1 MMLINKKKEP
11 AELKHFKK
19 QMKIKG
25 QLNKKAYDKFREE
38 RYDDFKS
45 LQKSLWEE
53 QYGLCCYCMRE
64 ICFDMNEEEGLN
76 NVKHSKP
83 KSGKPTEGTRPMTV
97 EHFKPKDKYEC
108 LSLSYCNLLAC
119 CDGKLDD
126 NESCCGRK
134 KGNKELHAIPNPS
147 CEENF
152 NDFAR
157 KIKFKIEGKIDV
169 NDSLEPEEKKALLL
183 EIIDVLNLNADFLAK
198 RRKQALLRIIELYNK
213 NNGNS
218 DKKSFFNRLC
228 ETDKRNR
235 NKGRIEY
242 HAFIEYLFLKQP
254 TNSKK
259 NVTI

>member
-1 MMLINKKKEP
+1 MMSIKKKNRGPEVL
-11 AELKHFKK
+11 EQFEKE
-19 QMKIKG
+19 MKNKG

-45 LQKSLWEE
+45 LQKSLWKE
-53 QYGLCCYCMRE
+53 QYGLCCYCMRK

-157 KIKFKIEGKIDV
+157 KIKFKTNGKIDV
-169 NDSLEPEEKKALLL
+169 DDSLEPEEKKALLS

-198 RRKQALLRIIELYNK
+198 RREQALLRIIELYE
-213 NNGNS
+213 NNGNQ

-228 ETDKRNR
+228 TDKRNR

-242 HAFIEYLFLKQP
+242 HAFIEYLFLKEA

-259 NVTI
+259 TNQR